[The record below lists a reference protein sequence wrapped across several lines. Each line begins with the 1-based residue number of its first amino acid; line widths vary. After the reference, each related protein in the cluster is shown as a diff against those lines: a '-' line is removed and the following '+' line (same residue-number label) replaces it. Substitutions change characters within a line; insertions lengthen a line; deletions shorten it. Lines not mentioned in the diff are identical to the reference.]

1 MAASRAD
8 RRKSKMKTLKA
19 VGGALLAIV
28 IMIASNILASLI
40 SSGIFLLNAPEWLA
54 IAVMGILY
62 IIITLVAVKL
72 IYGKGFKYKFA
83 ELGMPK
89 PAVKILSV
97 ILAVLLPAAVSGIFL
112 LFVKGSFSASA
123 MDSNTRASM
132 LAEGIVYSSI
142 GAAVVE
148 EVLFRGV
155 MMNLL
160 KKRWNTAVGVIVPS
174 VIFAAMHIMEM
185 EEFKPLDVV
194 QLLVAGT
201 LVGIMFSLIAI
212 RTGSVWNSAIVHAVW
227 NLVMVGGILNIGGTA
242 SEYALMNYV
251 LDSKSFML
259 TGGAFGIESSVIA
272 IAAYAV
278 VIGVLL
284 FAGRKKITD
293 PANR

>member
-89 PAVKILSV
+89 PAIKILSV
-97 ILAVLLPAAVSGIFL
+97 ILAVLLPAAVSGVFL
-112 LFVKGSFSASA
+112 LLVKGSFAA
-123 MDSNTRASM
+123 TALDSNTRASV

>member
-112 LFVKGSFSASA
+112 LFVKGSFAASA

-242 SEYALMNYV
+242 SESALMNYV

-272 IAAYAV
+272 IIAYAI

>member
-1 MAASRAD
+1 
-8 RRKSKMKTLKA
+8 MKTLKA

-62 IIITLVAVKL
+62 IVITLVAVKL
-72 IYGKGFKYKFA
+72 IYGKGFKFKFA

-97 ILAVLLPAAVSGIFL
+97 ILAVFLPAAVSGVFL
-112 LFVKGSFSASA
+112 LFVKGSFAASA
-123 MDSNTRASM
+123 MDSNTRASV

-160 KKRWNTAVGVIVPS
+160 KKRWNSAVGVIVPS

-227 NLVMVGGILNIGGTA
+227 NLVMVGGILNIGGAA
-242 SEYALMNYV
+242 SESALMNYV
-251 LDSKSFML
+251 LDPKSFML

-272 IAAYAV
+272 IIAYAA
-278 VIGVLL
+278 VIAFLL
-284 FAGRKKITD
+284 FAGRKGAQKV
-293 PANR
+293 

>member
-1 MAASRAD
+1 M
-8 RRKSKMKTLKA
+8 
-19 VGGALLAIV
+19 LAIV

-62 IIITLVAVKL
+62 IVITLVAVKL
-72 IYGKGFKYKFA
+72 IYGKGFKFKFA

-97 ILAVLLPAAVSGIFL
+97 ILAVFLPAAVSGVFL
-112 LFVKGSFSASA
+112 LFVKGSFAASA
-123 MDSNTRASM
+123 MDSNTRASV

-160 KKRWNTAVGVIVPS
+160 KKRWNSAVGVIVPS

-227 NLVMVGGILNIGGTA
+227 NLVMVGGILNIGGAA
-242 SEYALMNYV
+242 SESALMNYV
-251 LDSKSFML
+251 LDPKSFML

-272 IAAYAV
+272 IIAYAA
-278 VIGVLL
+278 VIAFLL
-284 FAGRKKITD
+284 FAGRKGAQKV
-293 PANR
+293 